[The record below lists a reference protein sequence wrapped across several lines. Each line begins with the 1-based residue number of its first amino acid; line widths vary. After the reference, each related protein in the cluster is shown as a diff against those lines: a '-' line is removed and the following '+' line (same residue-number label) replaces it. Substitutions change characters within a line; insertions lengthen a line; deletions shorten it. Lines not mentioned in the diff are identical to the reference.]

1 MKYKWYTLSMLIITL
16 VYFSYASSYIS
27 IYYYIAVAILY
38 LGSLVWGAIFI
49 QNNFYIK
56 SINQLS
62 DNKIYVLSD
71 DNEKKICLTFD
82 DGIHSDNTIKALDI
96 LKAKNVKA
104 IFFLIGKN
112 ILHNEHI
119 LHRMYKE
126 GHTIGNHTFSHSHFI
141 DLMPAYKIADEINRT
156 NELIEKNISVKTTL
170 FRPPYGVTNPM
181 MAKAIRV
188 CNMKSVG
195 WNIRSLDTVA
205 KDKTILLEKLKSLT
219 KPNAI
224 VLLHDRCDITI
235 SVLTEYIDYCISEG
249 YTFVTFK

>member
-1 MKYKWYTLSMLIITL
+1 MLIITI
-16 VYFSYASSYIS
+16 VYFSYASTYIS

-38 LGSLVWGAIFI
+38 IVSLVWGAIFI

-56 SINQLS
+56 SINQIS
-62 DNKIYVLSD
+62 DINKQT
-71 DNEKKICLTFD
+71 DNIEKNICLTFD
-82 DGIHSDNTIKALDI
+82 DGIHPINTINALNI
-96 LKAKNVKA
+96 LKEKNVKA

-119 LHRMYKE
+119 LHRMYEE
-126 GHTIGNHTFSHSHFI
+126 GHSIGNHTYSHSHFI
-141 DLMPAYKIADEINRT
+141 DLMPAYKIADEIKRT
-156 NELIEKNISVKTTL
+156 NELIEKNISVITTL

-181 MAKAIRV
+181 MAKAIRIS
-188 CNMKSVG
+188 NMKSVG

-235 SVLTEYIDYCISEG
+235 SVLTDYIDYCKSEG